1 MKQILWTSV
10 LSLMV
15 AACLTACGDSSSSS
29 SYDIPSYK
37 SAKDLPDSCAM
48 EVAQVDTAYYA
59 CFENKWVPV
68 TDSATI
74 KQLKDDLDEKEIKKM
89 LEELEDLQANSS
101 SSTKKKKKSTSSSSG
116 TKKTDGSSAS
126 GSNGGSDD
134 DEGIDDEDAC
144 EDCNFD
150 DDDDYDD
157 GSGDGDEDMS
167 SSSEEEEVIDCTGKT
182 AKAADKQI
190 MSVTVDGKKRS
201 FIMHVP
207 SAYKGDKAV
216 PLVVDYHPIGGSGE
230 KQMGDTKYKS
240 QTDPEGVITLYPDGT
255 NKPGGMGPGWNV
267 GPCCSNDDDVK
278 FTREM
283 INMVEE
289 IACIDPKRVYAT
301 GFHIGGGMAHHVAC
315 FMADVF
321 AAVAPAAMDLNKTN
335 SAKCNPARPISI
347 IMFRGKK
354 DNVCKY
360 IGGDSEFNDGLNF
373 LGAEDN
379 FRFWAEKNGCTGSP
393 TTNSDGCME
402 YSKCKGG
409 TKVVLCAKEDG
420 GTEQGDAKIG
430 WPFLKQFKLP

>member
-1 MKQILWTSV
+1 
-10 LSLMV
+10 MV

-37 SAKDLPDSCAM
+37 SAKDLPGSCAM

-59 CFENKWVPV
+59 CFENKWVAV

-101 SSTKKKKKSTSSSSG
+101 SSTKKKKKSTSSSSSG

-157 GSGDGDEDMS
+157 GSGDDDD
-167 SSSEEEEVIDCTGKT
+167 EEEEEEIIDCTGKT
-182 AKAADKQI
+182 AKSGDQRV
-190 MSVTVDGKKRS
+190 SVTVNGKKRT
-201 FIMHVP
+201 FTMHVP
-207 SAYKGDKAV
+207 SSYKGDKAV

-230 KQMGDTKYKS
+230 GQMRDTKYKS

-255 NKPGGMGPGWNV
+255 SMGGGGMMGNMPGWNV
-267 GPCCSNDDDVK
+267 GPCCSADDDTT
-278 FTREM
+278 FTLEM
-283 INMVEE
+283 IRYVEE
-289 IACIDPKRVYAT
+289 VACINPKRVYAT
-301 GFHIGGGMAHHVAC
+301 GYHIGGGMAHHVAC

-335 SAKCNPARPISI
+335 SAKCNPDRPISI

-354 DNVCKY
+354 DNVCPY
-360 IGGDSEFNDGLNF
+360 IGGDSGYKDGLNF

-379 FRFWAEKNGCTGSP
+379 FKFWAEKNGCTGSP

-420 GTEQGDAKIG
+420 GPEQGDGKIG

>member
-1 MKQILWTSV
+1 
-10 LSLMV
+10 MV

-59 CFENKWVPV
+59 CLENKWVVV

-116 TKKTDGSSAS
+116 TKKTNGSSAS
-126 GSNGGSDD
+126 GGNGGIDD

-150 DDDDYDD
+150 DDDDDD
-157 GSGDGDEDMS
+157 DDEEEESS
-167 SSSEEEEVIDCTGKT
+167 SSSEEVVIDCSDKT
-182 AKAADKQI
+182 AKVGDKQI
-190 MSVTVDGKKRS
+190 MSVTVDGKKRT

-216 PLVVDYHPIGGSGE
+216 PLVVDYHEIGGSGNGQYSSTNYRS
-230 KQMGDTKYKS
+230 K
-240 QTDPEGVITLYPDGT
+240 TDPEGVITLYPDGT
-255 NKPGGMGPGWNV
+255 SKGSGGMMGNMPGWNV
-267 GPCCSNDDDVK
+267 GPCCSADDDVK

-289 IACIDPKRVYAT
+289 IACIDPKRVYAA
-301 GFHIGGGMAHHVAC
+301 GYSIGGGMANQVAC
-315 FMADVF
+315 SMADVF

-335 SAKCNPARPISI
+335 SAKCNPDRPISI

-360 IGGDSEFNDGLNF
+360 IGGDSGFNDGLNF

-393 TTNSDGCME
+393 TTNSDGCSE
-402 YSKCKGG
+402 YSNCKDG
-409 TKVVLCAKEDG
+409 TKVVLCTNEDG
-420 GTEQGDAKIG
+420 GHDQGDASIG